1 MDICKSLLK
10 RLGLI
15 LGALVLLPVAA
26 AVMVALVG
34 VLIPLCIIAVII
46 GAVTMSDESLN
57 DCFTVKEVDDMI
69 ID

>member
-1 MDICKSLLK
+1 MNICKSLLK

-15 LGALVLLPVAA
+15 LGALVLLPIAA
-26 AVMVALVG
+26 AVMVTLVG
-34 VLIPLCIIAVII
+34 MFTPPCIIAVII

-57 DCFTVKEVDDMI
+57 DCITVKEVDDLI